1 MVLCCTYIKVYN
13 QVTVYGSM
21 LLTYIKVYNQV
32 TVYGSMLLL
41 AP

>member
-1 MVLCCTYIKVYN
+1 MLTYIKGIYN

-32 TVYGSMLLL
+32 TVYGSMLHIHKGI
-41 AP
+41 